1 MIAKL
6 LDFLDGLYP
15 SVNSRSPFVGKNL
28 LRRVILSGIYHTNNF
43 LCWYYHNIKKK
54 PISSPE
60 EADYVVSLTTYPA
73 RVGNVWRVIE
83 MAANQRGI
91 QDKYAICLYLIKSK
105 FEGIDLP
112 AKIKELQARGLT
124 VKFNEENLKCHNKY
138 FYAFKDYPEKTVIT
152 IDDDLQ
158 YNHHTISGLI
168 KKNKEYPK
176 CIVYNRGARVIP
188 NKSFNM
194 WPSVQKATN
203 PHTDIYPLGVGGV
216 LYPPHSCH
224 EIVLDNKIIKKTCLC
239 ADDMWLNFTSRL
251 NQTNVVQTNLSST
264 YMVLPDSD
272 QKTALWLT
280 NTADNNDGNDLQIGE
295 ISNWA
300 KGQFGCDFFVNINK

>member
-6 LDFLDGLYP
+6 LDFLDGIYP
-15 SVNSRSPFVGKNL
+15 SVNSRSPFVGQNL

-54 PISSPE
+54 SIFSPE

-91 QDKYAICLYLIKSK
+91 QDKYAICLYLIKSE

-176 CIVYNRGARVIP
+176 CIIYNRGNRILKNEP
-188 NKSFNM
+188 YNN
-194 WPSVQKATN
+194 WPFVENLTCPQHDVFPT
-203 PHTDIYPLGVGGV
+203 GVGGV
-216 LYPPHSCH
+216 LYPPHCCNRFVTDM
-224 EIVLDNKIIKKTCLC
+224 EVIKKTCLR
-239 ADDMWLNFTSRL
+239 ADDLWLNFMSRL
-251 NQTNVVQTNLSST
+251 NHTKVVQTGLKST
-264 YMVLPDSD
+264 YMVLPDTS
-272 QKTALWLT
+272 QQTALWLV
-280 NTADNNDGNDLQIGE
+280 NNDVVQVGNDVQINE
-295 ISNWA
+295 ITKWSLKELN
-300 KGQFGCDFFVNINK
+300 CDYFVNV

>member
-1 MIAKL
+1 MLAKL
-6 LDFLDGLYP
+6 LDFLDGIYP

-54 PISSPE
+54 TISSPE

-91 QDKYAICLYLIKSK
+91 KEKYAICLYLIKSE
-105 FEGIDLP
+105 FEGVDLP

-168 KKNKEYPK
+168 KKNKEYPD
-176 CIVYNRGARVIP
+176 CIIYNRGNRILKNEP
-188 NKSFNM
+188 YNN
-194 WPSVQKATN
+194 WPFVENLTCPQHDVFPT
-203 PHTDIYPLGVGGV
+203 GVGGV
-216 LYPPHSCH
+216 LYPPHCCN
-224 EIVLDNKIIKKTCLC
+224 EFVTDMGVIKKTCLR
-239 ADDMWLNFTSRL
+239 ADDLWLNFMSRL
-251 NQTNVVQTNLSST
+251 NHTKVVQSGLKST
-264 YMVLPDSD
+264 YMVLPDTS
-272 QKTALWLT
+272 QQTALWLV
-280 NTADNNDGNDLQIGE
+280 NNDVVQVGNDVQINE
-295 ISNWA
+295 ITKWSLTELN
-300 KGQFGCDFFVNINK
+300 CDYFVNV

>member
-15 SVNSRSPFVGKNL
+15 NVNSRSPFVGKNL

-91 QDKYAICLYLIKSK
+91 QDKYAICLYLIKSE

-176 CIVYNRGARVIP
+176 CIIYNRGNRILKNEP
-188 NKSFNM
+188 YNN
-194 WPSVQKATN
+194 WPFVENLTCPQHDVFPT
-203 PHTDIYPLGVGGV
+203 GVGGV
-216 LYPPHSCH
+216 LYPPHCCNRFVTDM
-224 EIVLDNKIIKKTCLC
+224 EVIKKTCLR
-239 ADDMWLNFTSRL
+239 ADDLWLNFMSRL
-251 NQTNVVQTNLSST
+251 NHTKVVQTGLKST
-264 YMVLPDSD
+264 YMVLPDTS
-272 QKTALWLT
+272 QQTALWLV
-280 NTADNNDGNDLQIGE
+280 NNDVVQVGNDVQINE
-295 ISNWA
+295 ITKWSLKELN
-300 KGQFGCDFFVNINK
+300 CDYFVNV

>member
-91 QDKYAICLYLIKSK
+91 QDKYAICLYLIKSE

-138 FYAFKDYPEKTVIT
+138 FYAFKDYPEKTIIT

-158 YNHHTISGLI
+158 YNHHSISGLI
-168 KKNKEYPK
+168 KKNKEYPD
-176 CIVYNRGARVIP
+176 CIIYNRGNRILKNEP
-188 NKSFNM
+188 YNN
-194 WPSVQKATN
+194 WPFVEKLTCPQHDVFPT
-203 PHTDIYPLGVGGV
+203 GVGGV
-216 LYPPHSCH
+216 LYPPHCCNRFVTDM
-224 EIVLDNKIIKKTCLC
+224 EVIKKTCLR
-239 ADDMWLNFTSRL
+239 ADDLWLNFMSRL
-251 NQTNVVQTNLSST
+251 NHTKVVQTGLKST
-264 YMVLPDSD
+264 YMVLPDTS
-272 QKTALWLT
+272 QQTALWLV
-280 NTADNNDGNDLQIGE
+280 NNDVVQVGNDVQINE
-295 ISNWA
+295 ITKWSLKELN
-300 KGQFGCDFFVNINK
+300 CDYFVNV

>member
-6 LDFLDGLYP
+6 LDFLDGIYP
-15 SVNSRSPFVGKNL
+15 SVNSRSPFVGQNL

-54 PISSPE
+54 SISSPE

-91 QDKYAICLYLIKSK
+91 KEKYAICLYLIKSE

-138 FYAFKDYPEKTVIT
+138 FYAFKDYPEKTIIT

-158 YNHHTISGLI
+158 YNHHSISGLI
-168 KKNKEYPK
+168 KKNKEYPD
-176 CIVYNRGARVIP
+176 CIIYNRGNRILKNEP
-188 NKSFNM
+188 YNN
-194 WPSVQKATN
+194 WPFVENLTCPQHDVFPT
-203 PHTDIYPLGVGGV
+203 GVGGV
-216 LYPPHSCH
+216 LYPPHCCNRFVTDM
-224 EIVLDNKIIKKTCLC
+224 EVIKKTCLR
-239 ADDMWLNFTSRL
+239 ADDLWLNFMSRL
-251 NQTNVVQTNLSST
+251 NHTKVVQTGLKST
-264 YMVLPDSD
+264 YMVLPDTS
-272 QKTALWLT
+272 QQTALWLV
-280 NTADNNDGNDLQIGE
+280 NNDVVQVGNDVQINE
-295 ISNWA
+295 ITKWSLKELN
-300 KGQFGCDFFVNINK
+300 CDYFVNV

>member
-1 MIAKL
+1 MLAKL
-6 LDFLDGLYP
+6 LDFLDGIYP
-15 SVNSRSPFVGKNL
+15 SVNSRSPFVGQNL

-54 PISSPE
+54 SISSPE

-83 MAANQRGI
+83 MAANQRDI
-91 QDKYAICLYLIKSK
+91 KEKYAICLYLIKSE
-105 FEGIDLP
+105 FDGIDLP

-138 FYAFKDYPEKTVIT
+138 FYAFKDYPEKTIIT

-176 CIVYNRGARVIP
+176 CIIYNRGNRILNNEPYNNWPFVE
-188 NKSFNM
+188 NM
-194 WPSVQKATN
+194 TCPQQDVFPT
-203 PHTDIYPLGVGGV
+203 GVGGV
-216 LYPPHSCH
+216 LYPPHCCN
-224 EIVLDNKIIKKTCLC
+224 EFVTDMGVIKKTCLR
-239 ADDMWLNFTSRL
+239 ADDLWLNFMSRL
-251 NQTNVVQTNLSST
+251 NHTKVVQSGLKST
-264 YMVLPDSD
+264 YMVLPDTS
-272 QKTALWLT
+272 QQTALWLV
-280 NTADNNDGNDLQIGE
+280 NNDVVQVGNDVQINE
-295 ISNWA
+295 ITKWSLTELN
-300 KGQFGCDFFVNINK
+300 CDYFVNV

>member
-1 MIAKL
+1 MLAKL
-6 LDFLDGLYP
+6 LDFLDGIYP
-15 SVNSRSPFVGKNL
+15 SVNAHSPFIGKNL

-54 PISSPE
+54 SISSPE

-73 RVGNVWRVIE
+73 RVGNVWRVFE

-91 QDKYAICLYLIKSK
+91 KEKYAICLYLIKSE

-176 CIVYNRGARVIP
+176 CIIYNRGNRILKNEP
-188 NKSFNM
+188 YNN
-194 WPSVQKATN
+194 WPFVENLTCPQHDVFPT
-203 PHTDIYPLGVGGV
+203 GVGGV
-216 LYPPHSCH
+216 LYPPHCCNRFVTDM
-224 EIVLDNKIIKKTCLC
+224 EVIKKTCLR
-239 ADDMWLNFTSRL
+239 ADDLWLNFMSRL
-251 NQTNVVQTNLSST
+251 NHTKVVQTGLKST
-264 YMVLPDSD
+264 YMVLPDTS
-272 QKTALWLT
+272 QQTALWLV
-280 NTADNNDGNDLQIGE
+280 NNDVVQVGNDVQINE
-295 ISNWA
+295 ITKWSLKELN
-300 KGQFGCDFFVNINK
+300 CDYFVNV

>member
-6 LDFLDGLYP
+6 LDFLDGIYP

-28 LRRVILSGIYHTNNF
+28 LRRGILSGIYHTNNF

-54 PISSPE
+54 SISSPE

-91 QDKYAICLYLIKSK
+91 KEKYAICLYLIKSE

-176 CIVYNRGARVIP
+176 CIIYNRGNRILNNEPYNNWPFVE
-188 NKSFNM
+188 NM
-194 WPSVQKATN
+194 TCPQQDVFPT
-203 PHTDIYPLGVGGV
+203 GVGGV
-216 LYPPHSCH
+216 LYPPHCCN
-224 EIVLDNKIIKKTCLC
+224 EFVTDMGVIKKTCLR
-239 ADDMWLNFTSRL
+239 ADDLWLNFMSRL
-251 NQTNVVQTNLSST
+251 NHTKVVQSGLKST
-264 YMVLPDSD
+264 YMVLPDTS
-272 QKTALWLT
+272 QQTALWLV
-280 NTADNNDGNDLQIGE
+280 NNDVVQVGNDVQINE
-295 ISNWA
+295 ITKWSLTELN
-300 KGQFGCDFFVNINK
+300 CDYFVNV

>member
-91 QDKYAICLYLIKSK
+91 QDKYAICLYLIKSE

-176 CIVYNRGARVIP
+176 CIIYNRGNRILKNEP
-188 NKSFNM
+188 YNN
-194 WPSVQKATN
+194 WPFVENLTCPQHDVFPT
-203 PHTDIYPLGVGGV
+203 GVGGV
-216 LYPPHSCH
+216 LYPPHCCNRFVTDM
-224 EIVLDNKIIKKTCLC
+224 EVIKKTCLR
-239 ADDMWLNFTSRL
+239 ADDLWLNFMSRL
-251 NQTNVVQTNLSST
+251 NHTKVVQTGLKST
-264 YMVLPDSD
+264 YMVLPDTS
-272 QKTALWLT
+272 QQTALWLV
-280 NTADNNDGNDLQIGE
+280 NNDVVQVGNDVQINE
-295 ISNWA
+295 ITKWSLKELN
-300 KGQFGCDFFVNINK
+300 CDYFVNV

>member
-1 MIAKL
+1 MLAKL
-6 LDFLDGLYP
+6 LDFLDGIYP
-15 SVNSRSPFVGKNL
+15 SVNAHSPFVGKNL
-28 LRRVILSGIYHTNNF
+28 LRRVIISGIYHTNNF

-54 PISSPE
+54 SISSPE

-91 QDKYAICLYLIKSK
+91 QDKYAICLYLIKSE

-158 YNHHTISGLI
+158 YNHHTISGMI

-176 CIVYNRGARVIP
+176 CIIYNRGNRILKNEP
-188 NKSFNM
+188 YNN
-194 WPSVQKATN
+194 WPFVENLTCPQHDVFPT
-203 PHTDIYPLGVGGV
+203 GVGGV
-216 LYPPHSCH
+216 LYPPHCCNRFVTDM
-224 EIVLDNKIIKKTCLC
+224 EVIKKTCLR
-239 ADDMWLNFTSRL
+239 ADDLWLNFMSRL
-251 NQTNVVQTNLSST
+251 NHTKVVQTGLKST
-264 YMVLPDSD
+264 YMVLPDTS
-272 QKTALWLT
+272 QQTALWLV
-280 NTADNNDGNDLQIGE
+280 NNDVVQVGNDVQINE
-295 ISNWA
+295 ITKWSLKELN
-300 KGQFGCDFFVNINK
+300 CDYFVNV

>member
-6 LDFLDGLYP
+6 LDFLDGIYP
-15 SVNSRSPFVGKNL
+15 SINSRSPFVGKNL

-54 PISSPE
+54 SISSPE

-91 QDKYAICLYLIKSK
+91 KEKYAICLYLIKSE

-124 VKFNEENLKCHNKY
+124 IKFNEENLKCHNKY

-176 CIVYNRGARVIP
+176 CIIYNRGNRILNNEPYNNWPFVE
-188 NKSFNM
+188 NM
-194 WPSVQKATN
+194 TCPQQDVFPT
-203 PHTDIYPLGVGGV
+203 GVGGV
-216 LYPPHSCH
+216 LYPPHCCN
-224 EIVLDNKIIKKTCLC
+224 EFVTDMGVIKKTCLR
-239 ADDMWLNFTSRL
+239 ADDLWLNFMSRL
-251 NQTNVVQTNLSST
+251 NHTKVVQSGLKST
-264 YMVLPDSD
+264 YMVLPDTS
-272 QKTALWLT
+272 QQTALWLV
-280 NTADNNDGNDLQIGE
+280 NNDVVQVGNDVQINE
-295 ISNWA
+295 ITKWSLTELN
-300 KGQFGCDFFVNINK
+300 CDYFVNV

>member
-6 LDFLDGLYP
+6 LDFLDGIYP
-15 SVNSRSPFVGKNL
+15 SVNSRSPFVGQNL

-54 PISSPE
+54 SISSPE

-91 QDKYAICLYLIKSK
+91 QDKYAICLYLIKSE

-138 FYAFKDYPEKTVIT
+138 FYAFKDYPEKTIIT

-158 YNHHTISGLI
+158 YNHHSISGLI

-176 CIVYNRGARVIP
+176 CI
-188 NKSFNM
+188 
-194 WPSVQKATN
+194 
-203 PHTDIYPLGVGGV
+203 
-216 LYPPHSCH
+216 
-224 EIVLDNKIIKKTCLC
+224 
-239 ADDMWLNFTSRL
+239 
-251 NQTNVVQTNLSST
+251 LS
-264 YMVLPDSD
+264 L
-272 QKTALWLT
+272 
-280 NTADNNDGNDLQIGE
+280 IH
-295 ISNWA
+295 I
-300 KGQFGCDFFVNINK
+300 

>member
-6 LDFLDGLYP
+6 LDFLDGIYP
-15 SVNSRSPFVGKNL
+15 SVNSRSPFVGQNL

-54 PISSPE
+54 SISSPE

-91 QDKYAICLYLIKSK
+91 QDKYAICLYLIKSE

-112 AKIKELQARGLT
+112 ARIKELQARGLT

-138 FYAFKDYPEKTVIT
+138 FYAFRDYPEKTIIT

-158 YNHHTISGLI
+158 YNHHSISGLI
-168 KKNKEYPK
+168 KKNKEYPD
-176 CIVYNRGARVIP
+176 CIIYNRGNRILKNEP
-188 NKSFNM
+188 YNN
-194 WPSVQKATN
+194 WPFVENLTCPQHDVFPT
-203 PHTDIYPLGVGGV
+203 GVGGV
-216 LYPPHSCH
+216 LYPPHCCNRFVTDM
-224 EIVLDNKIIKKTCLC
+224 EVIKKTCLR
-239 ADDMWLNFTSRL
+239 ADDLWLNFMSRL
-251 NQTNVVQTNLSST
+251 NHAKVVQTGLKST
-264 YMVLPDSD
+264 YMVLPDTS
-272 QKTALWLT
+272 QQTALWLV
-280 NTADNNDGNDLQIGE
+280 NNDVVQVGNDVQINE
-295 ISNWA
+295 ITKWSLKELN
-300 KGQFGCDFFVNINK
+300 CDYFVNV

>member
-1 MIAKL
+1 MLAKL
-6 LDFLDGLYP
+6 LDFLDGIYP
-15 SVNSRSPFVGKNL
+15 SVNAHSPFVGKNL

-54 PISSPE
+54 SISSPE

-91 QDKYAICLYLIKSK
+91 KEKYAICLYLIKSE

-138 FYAFKDYPEKTVIT
+138 FYAFKDYPEKTVIA

-176 CIVYNRGARVIP
+176 CIIYNRGNRILKNEP
-188 NKSFNM
+188 YNN
-194 WPSVQKATN
+194 WPFVENLTCPQHDVFPT
-203 PHTDIYPLGVGGV
+203 GVGGV
-216 LYPPHSCH
+216 LYPPHCCNRFVTDM
-224 EIVLDNKIIKKTCLC
+224 EVIKKTCLR
-239 ADDMWLNFTSRL
+239 ADDLWLNFMSRL
-251 NQTNVVQTNLSST
+251 NHTKVVQTGLKST
-264 YMVLPDSD
+264 YMVLPDTS
-272 QKTALWLT
+272 QQTALWLV
-280 NTADNNDGNDLQIGE
+280 NNDVVQVGNDVQINE
-295 ISNWA
+295 ITKWSLKELN
-300 KGQFGCDFFVNINK
+300 CDYFVNV

>member
-1 MIAKL
+1 MLAKL
-6 LDFLDGLYP
+6 LDFLDGIYP
-15 SVNSRSPFVGKNL
+15 SVNSRSPFVGQNL

-54 PISSPE
+54 SISSPE

-91 QDKYAICLYLIKSK
+91 KEKYAICLYLIKSE

-124 VKFNEENLKCHNKY
+124 FKFNEENLKCHNKY

-176 CIVYNRGARVIP
+176 CIIYNRGNRILKNEP
-188 NKSFNM
+188 YNN
-194 WPSVQKATN
+194 WPFVENLTCPQHDVFPT
-203 PHTDIYPLGVGGV
+203 GVGGV
-216 LYPPHSCH
+216 LYPPHCCNRFVTDM
-224 EIVLDNKIIKKTCLC
+224 EVIKKTCLR
-239 ADDMWLNFTSRL
+239 ADDLWLNFMSRL
-251 NQTNVVQTNLSST
+251 NHTKVVQTGLKST
-264 YMVLPDSD
+264 YMVLPDTS
-272 QKTALWLT
+272 QQTALWLV
-280 NTADNNDGNDLQIGE
+280 NNDVVQVGNDVQINE
-295 ISNWA
+295 ITKWSLKELN
-300 KGQFGCDFFVNINK
+300 CDYFVNV

>member
-1 MIAKL
+1 MLAKL
-6 LDFLDGLYP
+6 LDFLDGIYP
-15 SVNSRSPFVGKNL
+15 SVNAHSPFVGKNL
-28 LRRVILSGIYHTNNF
+28 LRRVILSGIYHTNKF

-54 PISSPE
+54 SISSPE

-91 QDKYAICLYLIKSK
+91 KEKYAICLYLIKSE

-112 AKIKELQARGLT
+112 AKIKEFQARGLT

-176 CIVYNRGARVIP
+176 CIIYNRGNRILKNEP
-188 NKSFNM
+188 YNN
-194 WPSVQKATN
+194 WPFVENLTCPQHDVFPT
-203 PHTDIYPLGVGGV
+203 GVGGV
-216 LYPPHSCH
+216 LYPPHCCNRFVTDM
-224 EIVLDNKIIKKTCLC
+224 EVIKKTCLR
-239 ADDMWLNFTSRL
+239 ADDLWLNFMSRL
-251 NQTNVVQTNLSST
+251 NHTKVVQTGLKST
-264 YMVLPDSD
+264 YMVLPDTS
-272 QKTALWLT
+272 QQTALWLV
-280 NTADNNDGNDLQIGE
+280 NNDVVQVGNDVQINE
-295 ISNWA
+295 ITKWSLKELN
-300 KGQFGCDFFVNINK
+300 CDYFVNV

>member
-6 LDFLDGLYP
+6 LDFLDGIYP

-54 PISSPE
+54 SISSPE

-91 QDKYAICLYLIKSK
+91 KEKYAICLYLIKSE

-124 VKFNEENLKCHNKY
+124 IKFNEENLKCHNKY

-176 CIVYNRGARVIP
+176 CIIYNRGNRILNNEPYNNWPFVE
-188 NKSFNM
+188 NM
-194 WPSVQKATN
+194 TCLQQDVFPT
-203 PHTDIYPLGVGGV
+203 GVGGV
-216 LYPPHSCH
+216 LYPPHCCN
-224 EIVLDNKIIKKTCLC
+224 EFVTDMGVIKKTCLR
-239 ADDMWLNFTSRL
+239 ADDLWLNFMSRL
-251 NQTNVVQTNLSST
+251 NHTKVVQSGLKST
-264 YMVLPDSD
+264 YMVLPDTS
-272 QKTALWLT
+272 QQTALWLV
-280 NTADNNDGNDLQIGE
+280 NNDVVQVGNDVQINE
-295 ISNWA
+295 ITKWSLTELN
-300 KGQFGCDFFVNINK
+300 CDYFVNV

>member
-6 LDFLDGLYP
+6 LDFLDGIYP

-54 PISSPE
+54 SISSPE

-91 QDKYAICLYLIKSK
+91 KEKYAICLYLIKSE

-176 CIVYNRGARVIP
+176 CIIYNRGNRILKNEPYNNWPFVE
-188 NKSFNM
+188 NM
-194 WPSVQKATN
+194 TCPQQDVFPT
-203 PHTDIYPLGVGGV
+203 GVGGV
-216 LYPPHSCH
+216 LYPPHCCN
-224 EIVLDNKIIKKTCLC
+224 EFVTDMGVIKKTCLR
-239 ADDMWLNFTSRL
+239 ADDLWLNFMSRL
-251 NQTNVVQTNLSST
+251 NHTKVVQSGLKST
-264 YMVLPDSD
+264 YMVLPDTS
-272 QKTALWLT
+272 QQTALWLV
-280 NTADNNDGNDLQIGE
+280 NNDVVQVGNDVQINE
-295 ISNWA
+295 ITKWSLKELN
-300 KGQFGCDFFVNINK
+300 CDYFVNV

>member
-6 LDFLDGLYP
+6 LDFLDGIYP
-15 SVNSRSPFVGKNL
+15 SVNAHSPFVGKNL

-54 PISSPE
+54 SISSPE

-91 QDKYAICLYLIKSK
+91 KEKYAICLYLIKSE

-176 CIVYNRGARVIP
+176 CIIYNRGNRILKNEP
-188 NKSFNM
+188 YNN
-194 WPSVQKATN
+194 WPFVENLTCPQHDVFPT
-203 PHTDIYPLGVGGV
+203 GVGGV
-216 LYPPHSCH
+216 LYPPHCCNRFVTDM
-224 EIVLDNKIIKKTCLC
+224 EVIKKTCLR
-239 ADDMWLNFTSRL
+239 ADDLWLNFMSRL
-251 NQTNVVQTNLSST
+251 NHTKVVQTGLKST
-264 YMVLPDSD
+264 YMVLPDTS
-272 QKTALWLT
+272 QQTALWLV
-280 NTADNNDGNDLQIGE
+280 NNDVIQVGNDVQINE
-295 ISNWA
+295 ITKWSLKELN
-300 KGQFGCDFFVNINK
+300 CDYFVNV

>member
-1 MIAKL
+1 MLAKL
-6 LDFLDGLYP
+6 LDFLDGIYP
-15 SVNSRSPFVGKNL
+15 SVNAHSPFVGKNL

-54 PISSPE
+54 SISSPE

-91 QDKYAICLYLIKSK
+91 KEKYAICLYLIKSE

-176 CIVYNRGARVIP
+176 CIIYNRGNRILKNEP
-188 NKSFNM
+188 YNN
-194 WPSVQKATN
+194 WPFVENLTCPQHDVFPT
-203 PHTDIYPLGVGGV
+203 GVGGV
-216 LYPPHSCH
+216 LYPPHCCNRFVTDM
-224 EIVLDNKIIKKTCLC
+224 EVIKKTCLR
-239 ADDMWLNFTSRL
+239 ADDLWLNFMSRL
-251 NQTNVVQTNLSST
+251 NHTKVVQTGLKST
-264 YMVLPDSD
+264 YMVLPDTS
-272 QKTALWLT
+272 QQTALWLV
-280 NTADNNDGNDLQIGE
+280 NNDVIQVGNDVQINE
-295 ISNWA
+295 ITKWSLKELN
-300 KGQFGCDFFVNINK
+300 CDYFVNV

>member
-1 MIAKL
+1 MLAKL
-6 LDFLDGLYP
+6 LDFLDGIYP
-15 SVNSRSPFVGKNL
+15 SVNAHSPFVGKNL

-54 PISSPE
+54 SISSPE

-91 QDKYAICLYLIKSK
+91 KEKYAICLYLIKLE

-176 CIVYNRGARVIP
+176 CIIYNRGNRILKNEP
-188 NKSFNM
+188 YNN
-194 WPSVQKATN
+194 WPFVENLTCPQHDVFPT
-203 PHTDIYPLGVGGV
+203 GVGGV
-216 LYPPHSCH
+216 LYPPHCCNRFVTDM
-224 EIVLDNKIIKKTCLC
+224 EVIKKTCLR
-239 ADDMWLNFTSRL
+239 ADDLWLNFMSRL
-251 NQTNVVQTNLSST
+251 NHTKVVQTGLKST
-264 YMVLPDSD
+264 YMVLPDTS
-272 QKTALWLT
+272 QQTALWLV
-280 NTADNNDGNDLQIGE
+280 NNDVVQVGNDVQINE
-295 ISNWA
+295 ITKWSLKELN
-300 KGQFGCDFFVNINK
+300 CDYFVNV

>member
-6 LDFLDGLYP
+6 LDFLDGIYP
-15 SVNSRSPFVGKNL
+15 SVNSRSPFVGQNL

-54 PISSPE
+54 SISSPE

-91 QDKYAICLYLIKSK
+91 QDKYAICLYLIKSE

-138 FYAFKDYPEKTVIT
+138 FYAFKDYPEKTIIT

-158 YNHHTISGLI
+158 YNHHSISGLI
-168 KKNKEYPK
+168 KKNKEYPD
-176 CIVYNRGARVIP
+176 CIIYNRGNRILKNEP
-188 NKSFNM
+188 YNN
-194 WPSVQKATN
+194 WPFVEKLTCPQHDVFPT
-203 PHTDIYPLGVGGV
+203 GVGGV
-216 LYPPHSCH
+216 LYPPHCCNRFVTDM
-224 EIVLDNKIIKKTCLC
+224 EVIKKTCLR
-239 ADDMWLNFTSRL
+239 ADDLWLNFMSRL
-251 NQTNVVQTNLSST
+251 NHTKVVQTGLKST
-264 YMVLPDSD
+264 YMVLPDTS
-272 QKTALWLT
+272 QQTALWLV
-280 NTADNNDGNDLQIGE
+280 NNDVIQVGNDVQINE
-295 ISNWA
+295 ITKWSLKELN
-300 KGQFGCDFFVNINK
+300 CDYFVNV

>member
-15 SVNSRSPFVGKNL
+15 SVNSRSPFVGQNL
-28 LRRVILSGIYHTNNF
+28 LRRVILFGIYHTNNF

-91 QDKYAICLYLIKSK
+91 QDKYAICLYLIKSE

-158 YNHHTISGLI
+158 YNHHSISGLI
-168 KKNKEYPK
+168 KKNKEYPD
-176 CIVYNRGARVIP
+176 CIIYNRGNRILKNEP
-188 NKSFNM
+188 YNN
-194 WPSVQKATN
+194 WPFVEKLTCPQHDVFPT
-203 PHTDIYPLGVGGV
+203 GVGGV
-216 LYPPHSCH
+216 LYPPHCCNRFVTDM
-224 EIVLDNKIIKKTCLC
+224 EVIKKTCLR
-239 ADDMWLNFTSRL
+239 ADDLWLNFMSRL
-251 NQTNVVQTNLSST
+251 NHTKVVQTGLKST
-264 YMVLPDSD
+264 YMVLPDTS
-272 QKTALWLT
+272 QQTALWLV
-280 NTADNNDGNDLQIGE
+280 NNDVVQVGNDVQINE
-295 ISNWA
+295 ITKWSLKELN
-300 KGQFGCDFFVNINK
+300 CDYFVNV

>member
-1 MIAKL
+1 MLAKL
-6 LDFLDGLYP
+6 LDFLDGIYP

-54 PISSPE
+54 SISSPE

-91 QDKYAICLYLIKSK
+91 KEKYAICLYLIKSE

-158 YNHHTISGLI
+158 YNHHTISELI
-168 KKNKEYPK
+168 KKNKEYPD
-176 CIVYNRGARVIP
+176 CIIYNRGNRILKNEPYNNWPFVE
-188 NKSFNM
+188 NM
-194 WPSVQKATN
+194 TCPQQDVFPT
-203 PHTDIYPLGVGGV
+203 GVGGV
-216 LYPPHSCH
+216 LYPPHCCN
-224 EIVLDNKIIKKTCLC
+224 EFVTDMEVIKKTCLR
-239 ADDMWLNFTSRL
+239 ADDLWLNFMSRL
-251 NQTNVVQTNLSST
+251 NHTKVVQSGLKST
-264 YMVLPDSD
+264 YMVLPDTS
-272 QKTALWLT
+272 QQTALWLV
-280 NTADNNDGNDLQIGE
+280 NNDVVQVGNDVQINE
-295 ISNWA
+295 ITKWSLTELN
-300 KGQFGCDFFVNINK
+300 CDYFVNV

>member
-1 MIAKL
+1 MLAKL
-6 LDFLDGLYP
+6 LDFLDGIYP

-54 PISSPE
+54 TISSPE

-91 QDKYAICLYLIKSK
+91 KEKYAICLYLIKSE
-105 FEGIDLP
+105 FEGVDLP

-168 KKNKEYPK
+168 KKNKEYPD
-176 CIVYNRGARVIP
+176 CIIYNRGNRILKNEP
-188 NKSFNM
+188 YNN
-194 WPSVQKATN
+194 WPFVENLTCPQHDVFPT
-203 PHTDIYPLGVGGV
+203 GVGGV
-216 LYPPHSCH
+216 LYPPHCCN
-224 EIVLDNKIIKKTCLC
+224 EFVTDMGVIKKTWLR
-239 ADDMWLNFTSRL
+239 ADDLWLNFMSRL
-251 NQTNVVQTNLSST
+251 NHTKVVQSGLKST
-264 YMVLPDSD
+264 YMVLPDTS
-272 QKTALWLT
+272 QQTALWLV
-280 NTADNNDGNDLQIGE
+280 NNDVIQVGNDVQINE
-295 ISNWA
+295 ITKWSLKELN
-300 KGQFGCDFFVNINK
+300 CDYFVNV

>member
-1 MIAKL
+1 MLAKL
-6 LDFLDGLYP
+6 LDFLDGIYP
-15 SVNSRSPFVGKNL
+15 SVNAHSPFVGKNL

-54 PISSPE
+54 SISSPE

-91 QDKYAICLYLIKSK
+91 KEKYAICLYLIKSE

-176 CIVYNRGARVIP
+176 CIIYNRGNRILKNEP
-188 NKSFNM
+188 YNN
-194 WPSVQKATN
+194 WPFVENLTCPQHDVFPT
-203 PHTDIYPLGVGGV
+203 GVGGV
-216 LYPPHSCH
+216 LYPPHCCNRFVTDM
-224 EIVLDNKIIKKTCLC
+224 EVIKKTCLR
-239 ADDMWLNFTSRL
+239 ADDLWLNFMSRL
-251 NQTNVVQTNLSST
+251 NHNKVVQTGLKST
-264 YMVLPDSD
+264 YMVLPDTS
-272 QKTALWLT
+272 QQTALWLV
-280 NTADNNDGNDLQIGE
+280 NNDVVQVGNDVQINE
-295 ISNWA
+295 ITKWSLKELN
-300 KGQFGCDFFVNINK
+300 CDYFVNV

>member
-1 MIAKL
+1 MLAKL
-6 LDFLDGLYP
+6 LDFLDGIYP

-54 PISSPE
+54 TISSPE

-91 QDKYAICLYLIKSK
+91 KEKYAICLYLIKSE
-105 FEGIDLP
+105 FEGVDLP

-168 KKNKEYPK
+168 KKNKEYPD
-176 CIVYNRGARVIP
+176 CIIYNRGNRILKNEP
-188 NKSFNM
+188 YNN
-194 WPSVQKATN
+194 WPFVENLTCPQHDVFPTGA
-203 PHTDIYPLGVGGV
+203 GGV
-216 LYPPHSCH
+216 LYPPHCCN
-224 EIVLDNKIIKKTCLC
+224 EFVTDMGVIKKTCLR
-239 ADDMWLNFTSRL
+239 ADDLWLNFMSRL
-251 NQTNVVQTNLSST
+251 NHTKVVQSGLKST
-264 YMVLPDSD
+264 YMVLPDTS
-272 QKTALWLT
+272 QQTALWLV
-280 NTADNNDGNDLQIGE
+280 NNDVVQVGNDVQINE
-295 ISNWA
+295 ITKWSLTELN
-300 KGQFGCDFFVNINK
+300 CDYFVNV

>member
-1 MIAKL
+1 MLARL
-6 LDFLDGLYP
+6 LDFLDGIYP
-15 SVNSRSPFVGKNL
+15 SVNSRAPFFGQNL

-54 PISSPE
+54 SISSPE

-73 RVGNVWRVIE
+73 RVSNVWRVIE

-91 QDKYAICLYLIKSK
+91 KEKYAICLYLIKSE

-176 CIVYNRGARVIP
+176 CIIYNRGNRILKNEP
-188 NKSFNM
+188 YNN
-194 WPSVQKATN
+194 WPFVENLTCPQHDVFPT
-203 PHTDIYPLGVGGV
+203 GVGGV
-216 LYPPHSCH
+216 LYPPHCCNRFVTDM
-224 EIVLDNKIIKKTCLC
+224 EVIKKTCLR
-239 ADDMWLNFTSRL
+239 ADDLWLNFMSRL
-251 NQTNVVQTNLSST
+251 NHTKVVQSGLKST
-264 YMVLPDSD
+264 YMVLPDTS
-272 QKTALWLT
+272 QQTALWLV
-280 NTADNNDGNDLQIGE
+280 NNDVVQVGNDVQINE
-295 ISNWA
+295 ITKWSLKELN
-300 KGQFGCDFFVNINK
+300 CDYFVNV

>member
-6 LDFLDGLYP
+6 LDFLDGIYP
-15 SVNSRSPFVGKNL
+15 SVNSRSPFVGQNL

-54 PISSPE
+54 SISSPE

-91 QDKYAICLYLIKSK
+91 KEKYAICLYLMKSE

-138 FYAFKDYPEKTVIT
+138 FYAFRDYPEKTIVT

-158 YNHHTISGLI
+158 YNHHSVSGLI
-168 KKNKEYPK
+168 KKNKEYPD
-176 CIVYNRGARVIP
+176 CIIYNRGNRILKNEP
-188 NKSFNM
+188 YNN
-194 WPSVQKATN
+194 WPFVENLTCPQHDVFPT
-203 PHTDIYPLGVGGV
+203 GVGGV
-216 LYPPHSCH
+216 LYPPHCCNRFVTDM
-224 EIVLDNKIIKKTCLC
+224 EVIKKTCLR
-239 ADDMWLNFTSRL
+239 ADDLWLNFMSRL
-251 NQTNVVQTNLSST
+251 NHTKVVQTGLKST
-264 YMVLPDSD
+264 YMVLPDTS
-272 QKTALWLT
+272 QQTALWLV
-280 NTADNNDGNDLQIGE
+280 NNDVVQVGNDVQINE
-295 ISNWA
+295 ITKWSLKELN
-300 KGQFGCDFFVNINK
+300 CDYFVNV

>member
-1 MIAKL
+1 MLAKL
-6 LDFLDGLYP
+6 LDFLDGIYP
-15 SVNSRSPFVGKNL
+15 CVNAHSPFVGKNM
-28 LRRVILSGIYHTNNF
+28 LRRVVLSGIYHTNNF

-54 PISSPE
+54 SISSPE

-91 QDKYAICLYLIKSK
+91 QDKYAICLYLIKSE

-138 FYAFKDYPEKTVIT
+138 FYAFRDYPEKTVIT

-176 CIVYNRGARVIP
+176 CIIYNRGNRILKNEP
-188 NKSFNM
+188 YNN
-194 WPSVQKATN
+194 WPFVENLTCPQHDVFPT
-203 PHTDIYPLGVGGV
+203 GVGGV
-216 LYPPHSCH
+216 LYPPHCCNRFVTDM
-224 EIVLDNKIIKKTCLC
+224 EVIKKTCLR
-239 ADDMWLNFTSRL
+239 ADDLWLNFMSRL
-251 NQTNVVQTNLSST
+251 NHTKVVQTGLKST
-264 YMVLPDSD
+264 YMVLPDTS
-272 QKTALWLT
+272 QQTALWLV
-280 NTADNNDGNDLQIGE
+280 NNDVVQVGNDVQINE
-295 ISNWA
+295 ITKWSLKELN
-300 KGQFGCDFFVNINK
+300 CDYFVNV

>member
-1 MIAKL
+1 MLAKL
-6 LDFLDGLYP
+6 LDFLDGIYP

-54 PISSPE
+54 SISSPE

-91 QDKYAICLYLIKSK
+91 KEKYAICLYLIKSE

-176 CIVYNRGARVIP
+176 CIIYNRGNRILNNEPYNNWPFVE
-188 NKSFNM
+188 NM
-194 WPSVQKATN
+194 TCPQQDVFPT
-203 PHTDIYPLGVGGV
+203 GVGGV
-216 LYPPHSCH
+216 LYPPHCCN
-224 EIVLDNKIIKKTCLC
+224 EFVTDMGVIKKTCLR
-239 ADDMWLNFTSRL
+239 ADDLWLNFMSRL
-251 NQTNVVQTNLSST
+251 NHTKVVQSGLKST
-264 YMVLPDSD
+264 YMVLPDTS
-272 QKTALWLT
+272 QQTALWLV
-280 NTADNNDGNDLQIGE
+280 NNDVVQVGNDVQINE
-295 ISNWA
+295 ITKWSLTELN
-300 KGQFGCDFFVNINK
+300 CDYFVNV